1 MNTEGRALFGG
12 RQIDMTDL
20 IVTGAGRRAGKGGW
34 EMEQMSGLQ
43 PGGTEYDYNLLMS
56 AMHVSVSKH
65 LLEESFTMVW
75 SNDFYYELIRYPREE
90 YEALFHNRPD
100 LYYQYHHY
108 EGELQRINEVVMKTM
123 QEGRREYS
131 IITRMPVKGGG
142 HIWVRMSGTFTDENY
157 QGVPVAYTVITDITD
172 LVEIKQ
178 EQSITYD
185 NIPGFVAKYLIKDHH
200 NMMLLDANDR
210 FKEFFGLAEEEYNAL
225 LQQNLKD
232 NEEQFAAQLEKVRR
246 GEHIRFTCQ
255 LHSRKKKI
263 WIQINGDCVDWLDG
277 DPVYLLL
284 YIDVTEMRE
293 MQQKLEEQTRQLRDA
308 LAGAKQAS
316 DAKRSFL
323 SRMSHEIRTPMNAI
337 IGMTTIA
344 ASHIEDQSRV
354 EDCLKKIGFSSKHL
368 LSLINDVLDM
378 SKIEEGKL
386 TIAREPFYLQQV
398 LESVTAIIFPQAV
411 ARGVDFHTSLQD
423 VTEEELAGD
432 AVRVS
437 QILLNLMSNAV
448 KFTPAGGRVRL
459 MVKGLPCKNNRVR
472 LRFTISDTGRGM
484 SEEFLARLYE
494 PFEQERVADSEKITG
509 TGLGMPITK
518 NLVELLGGTIS
529 VSSHLGE
536 GTVFTV
542 ELPFQLANASGQA
555 VKYPVMS
562 ALKVLVTDND
572 PDDCMYTSLL
582 LERFGIMTRRVFSG
596 EEAVEEIRTAHN
608 AGEDY
613 DVCLIDWQMPDMDGI
628 ETTRKIRAIVG
639 PDTLIIIITA
649 YDYSQIE
656 AAAREAGA
664 NLFLAK
670 PLFASSLYNSLL
682 FAAGT
687 EQLMPGQSPGEAPP
701 KSLFG
706 RKFLLAEDNDLNG
719 EIAEELL
726 RMAGAKVHWVKD
738 GNEALEW
745 FLSPEGRTCDAILM
759 DIQMPE
765 MDGYQATRAIRAAS
779 RDNAASIP
787 IIAMT
792 ANAFREDVTAALEAG
807 MNAHIAKPVDVIY
820 LYRVLER
827 CMEQHANA
835 PIS

>member
-1 MNTEGRALFGG
+1 
-12 RQIDMTDL
+12 
-20 IVTGAGRRAGKGGW
+20 
-34 EMEQMSGLQ
+34 MSGMQ

-75 SNDFYYELIRYPREE
+75 SNNFYYELIRYPREE

-108 EGELQRINEVVMKTM
+108 EEELQKINEMVMKTM
-123 QEGRREYS
+123 QEGRREFS

-142 HIWVRMSGTFTDENY
+142 HIWVRMSGTFTDESY
-157 QGVPVAYTVITDITD
+157 QGVPIAYTVITDITD

-185 NIPGFVAKYLIKDHH
+185 NIPGFVAKYLIKDHRH
-200 NMMLLDANDR
+200 MILLDANDR
-210 FKEFFGLAEEEYNAL
+210 FRDFFGLEDDEYKIL
-225 LQQNLKD
+225 LQQNLEV
-232 NEEQFAAQLEKVRR
+232 NEEQFAAQLENVRR
-246 GEHIRFTCQ
+246 GEHIRFTCR
-255 LHSRKKKI
+255 LHSRKKEL

-277 DPVYLLL
+277 DPIYLLL

-308 LAGAKQAS
+308 LAGAQQAS

-344 ASHIEDQSRV
+344 ASHIEDQARV

-386 TIAREPFYLQQV
+386 TVGRDPFYLQQV
-398 LESVTAIIFPQAV
+398 LESVTAIIFPQATT
-411 ARGVDFHTSLQD
+411 RGIDFHTSLQD
-423 VTEEELAGD
+423 VTEEELIGD
-432 AVRVS
+432 SVRVS

-448 KFTPAGGRVRL
+448 KFTPAGGKVRL
-459 MVKGLPCKNNRVR
+459 AVKGLPGKNNRVR
-472 LRFTISDTGRGM
+472 LRFTVSDTGRGM

-494 PFEQERVADSEKITG
+494 PFEQERTGENGKFTG

-529 VSSHLGE
+529 VSSRLGE

-542 ELPFQLANASGQA
+542 ELPFHLAEAHGQE
-555 VKYPVMS
+555 VKYPAMA

-572 PDDCMYTSLL
+572 PDDGMYTSLL
-582 LERFGIMTRRVFSG
+582 LERFGIMAKRVLSG
-596 EEAVEEIRTAHN
+596 HEAVEEIRTAHY
-608 AGEDY
+608 AEEDY

-628 ETTRKIRAIVG
+628 EITRKIRAIVG

-656 AAAREAGA
+656 AEAREAGA

-687 EQLMPGQSPGEAPP
+687 ERIMPVQSPGETPP
-701 KSLFG
+701 KSLLG

-726 RMAGAKVHWVKD
+726 RMAGAQVHWVKD

-759 DIQMPE
+759 DIQMPG
-765 MDGYQATRAIRAAS
+765 MDGYQAARAIRAAS

-820 LYRVLER
+820 LYHVLEQ
-827 CMEQHANA
+827 CMEQNSSA
-835 PIS
+835 PVS